1 MKNASEKYGYD
12 SCFPTRFRELMGLNK
27 VSQTVMAEL
36 CGVQRQSISLWYN
49 GDTRPDI
56 ISLGKIAQYFGVS
69 TDYLLGLTDYK
80 TTDRATKELC
90 NTLGLSEDA
99 VDILSEN
106 PNSRLANQYRDMI
119 RKSFID
125 FEEEFDEEL
134 VEGETSVMIEAF
146 SYKVSETINWLVN
159 DYIEGVNTALN
170 NDGDYWTERSLID
183 LLHHFVESL
192 DASENFSIE
201 DMTKGI
207 EKTDNCY
214 SLLNA
219 SFSMRSKDGKKFWV
233 PITMKEL
240 LINSAIGEINTRLHN
255 IKHEKLGE

>member
-80 TTDRATKELC
+80 TTDKATQELC
-90 NTLGLSEDA
+90 NTLGLSEEA
-99 VDILSEN
+99 IKILSADPTSAIAKKWGGMLDGVLDDDEKYDVTTSN
-106 PNSRLANQYRDMI
+106 IYHGLSSDVSFVINKLVEEYIDRTCASMGGVKIVEASLLDHLRQFYLCIEANKLD
-119 RKSFID
+119 FID
-125 FEEEFDEEL
+125 FADINNSL
-134 VEGETSVMIEAF
+134 V
-146 SYKVSETINWLVN
+146 L
-159 DYIEGVNTALN
+159 
-170 NDGDYWTERSLID
+170 DGNKHFTVLSNERLLKSID
-183 LLHHFVESL
+183 
-192 DASENFSIE
+192 I
-201 DMTKGI
+201 
-207 EKTDNCY
+207 
-214 SLLNA
+214 
-219 SFSMRSKDGKKFWV
+219 R
-233 PITMKEL
+233 EL

>member
-90 NTLGLSEDA
+90 NTLGLSEEA
-99 VDILSEN
+99 IEILSAN
-106 PNSRLANQYRDMI
+106 TSSLLANKWRDIFLNDEQIDSKVENLM
-119 RKSFID
+119 KSHS
-125 FEEEFDEEL
+125 EEAVFVINRLLEEYL
-134 VEGETSVMIEAF
+134 N
-146 SYKVSETINWLVN
+146 TIMS
-159 DYIEGVNTALN
+159 T
-170 NDGDYWTERSLID
+170 
-183 LLHHFVESL
+183 FFQ
-192 DASENFSIE
+192 DAPS
-201 DMTKGI
+201 TQV
-207 EKTDNCY
+207 
-214 SLLNA
+214 SLLSHLRQLYFYIDTLDFSFVKLDSDGHSTLFFDRNSTLMPVGGKYIGMPINA
-219 SFSMRSKDGKKFWV
+219 
-233 PITMKEL
+233 KEL

>member
-69 TDYLLGLTDYK
+69 TDYLLGLTEYK

-90 NTLGLSEDA
+90 NTLGLSEEA
-99 VDILSEN
+99 IDILSAN
-106 PNSRLANQYRDMI
+106 PNSKLANILKEKLAKDYIFDDKEYNKELIIGDAMMVSDAMSYR
-119 RKSFID
+119 
-125 FEEEFDEEL
+125 
-134 VEGETSVMIEAF
+134 TSEV
-146 SYKVSETINWLVN
+146 INWLIN
-159 DYIEGVNTALN
+159 DFINAQIVAIR
-170 NDGDYWTERSLID
+170 NDTEFYTEQSLIELMHD
-183 LLHHFVESL
+183 FIESL
-192 DASENFSIE
+192 DASKDFSISDITKKAEKIDNKFSIE
-201 DMTKGI
+201 L
-207 EKTDNCY
+207 
-214 SLLNA
+214 S
-219 SFSMRSKDGKKFWV
+219 SMMVNKNDGSYFWV
-233 PITMKEL
+233 RQNMKEL